1 MSKKK
6 SCVIFK
12 RCVLLFLITVL
23 FFPIFVQD
31 YKAISE
37 DDVKRAEE
45 ELEAARKKEEE
56 LKNLVSSLSG
66 SISDIQGRIN
76 EIDRIIN
83 EVVGQIYELDGL
95 ISKKQQEIDEKQKQ
109 IDITVENIEVLRTA
123 IADTETE
130 LEKARETEANQYASM
145 KLRIQ
150 YMYENVD
157 ESVINILF
165 SSDNMVDFLNN
176 IEYVSEISKYDRE
189 KLTEYGETK
198 DRIAAYL
205 AELEDNEKAL
215 VLEEASYEKQLA
227 DLQDEKNILDIKR
240 EQQVAQKDSYN
251 MLLNNKNNELNSL
264 ESDKKYA
271 EEKRRLAEQEIAD
284 QEAILAQVKKEWEEF
299 LASQEDEADAA
310 IRKKLAEINM
320 TGFTWPLPGYNKI
333 TSQFGMRIHPIL
345 GYPKLHDGT
354 DISGADVNGKP
365 IVAAY
370 SGKVVLSQSYWGY
383 GNCIK
388 IDHGGGIQTLYAHCS
403 VLLASVGQ
411 EVKAGETI
419 ALVGSTGNSTGP
431 HLHFSLIIGGE
442 FVNALDYMKVPK

>member
-1 MSKKK
+1 MLKEND
-6 SCVIFK
+6 I
-12 RCVLLFLITVL
+12 
-23 FFPIFVQD
+23 
-31 YKAISE
+31 
-37 DDVKRAEE
+37 DVKRAEE

-176 IEYVSEISKYDRE
+176 IEYVSEISKYDRD

-227 DLQDEKNILDIKR
+227 DLQDEKNILVIGPYFP
-240 EQQVAQKDSYN
+240 V
-251 MLLNNKNNELNSL
+251 SL
-264 ESDKKYA
+264 
-271 EEKRRLAEQEIAD
+271 
-284 QEAILAQVKKEWEEF
+284 
-299 LASQEDEADAA
+299 
-310 IRKKLAEINM
+310 
-320 TGFTWPLPGYNKI
+320 
-333 TSQFGMRIHPIL
+333 TS
-345 GYPKLHDGT
+345 K
-354 DISGADVNGKP
+354 
-365 IVAAY
+365 
-370 SGKVVLSQSYWGY
+370 
-383 GNCIK
+383 
-388 IDHGGGIQTLYAHCS
+388 
-403 VLLASVGQ
+403 
-411 EVKAGETI
+411 
-419 ALVGSTGNSTGP
+419 GSW
-431 HLHFSLIIGGE
+431 
-442 FVNALDYMKVPK
+442 

>member
-264 ESDKKYA
+264 ESDKSMQRKSDA
-271 EEKRRLAEQEIAD
+271 LLSRR
-284 QEAILAQVKKEWEEF
+284 
-299 LASQEDEADAA
+299 
-310 IRKKLAEINM
+310 
-320 TGFTWPLPGYNKI
+320 
-333 TSQFGMRIHPIL
+333 
-345 GYPKLHDGT
+345 
-354 DISGADVNGKP
+354 
-365 IVAAY
+365 
-370 SGKVVLSQSYWGY
+370 
-383 GNCIK
+383 
-388 IDHGGGIQTLYAHCS
+388 
-403 VLLASVGQ
+403 
-411 EVKAGETI
+411 
-419 ALVGSTGNSTGP
+419 
-431 HLHFSLIIGGE
+431 
-442 FVNALDYMKVPK
+442 